1 MKLGFIGL
9 GRMGAAMAAN
19 LVKAGHDVSVF
30 NRTRGRS
37 SALIELGAREAANIA
52 GVCDGEAV
60 ITMLADDD
68 AASGIALGE
77 GGLTTH
83 LRKGAIHLSMS
94 TISVELSKRLAGA
107 HEKAGQRYI
116 AAPVFGRP
124 DMAAAAKLFIVCAGD
139 PATIDA
145 CQPLFRAMG
154 QKAFPMGSEPSA
166 ANLVKL
172 SGNFLLASAI
182 EALGEAV
189 ALTSKAGIDPHA
201 YVEFLTSTVFN
212 LPVYKIYGGLIAEG
226 KFEPA
231 GFAAPLGFKDI
242 RLALAAAE
250 GLRVPMPLGSLL
262 HDRFLRLLA
271 QGGERLDWSA
281 IGGLAARDAGVE
293 PGGAEPVL
301 MASSR

>member
-37 SALIELGAREAANIA
+37 SALIELGARDSANIA
-52 GVCDGEAV
+52 GVSDGEAV

-68 AASGIALGE
+68 AASDVAMGE
-77 GGLTTH
+77 GGLIAH
-83 LRKGAIHLSMS
+83 LRKGAIHISMS
-94 TISVELSKRLAGA
+94 TISVELSKRLALA

-154 QKAFPMGSEPSA
+154 QKAFPMGTEPSA

-281 IGGLAARDAGVE
+281 IGGLAAQVAGRVN
-293 PGGAEPVL
+293 A
-301 MASSR
+301 

>member
-1 MKLGFIGL
+1 MKIGFIGL

-37 SALIELGAREAANIA
+37 SALIELGAHEAANIA

-77 GGLTTH
+77 GGLTTN

-94 TISVELSKRLAGA
+94 TISVELSKRLAQA

-154 QKAFPMGSEPSA
+154 QKAFPMGNEPSA